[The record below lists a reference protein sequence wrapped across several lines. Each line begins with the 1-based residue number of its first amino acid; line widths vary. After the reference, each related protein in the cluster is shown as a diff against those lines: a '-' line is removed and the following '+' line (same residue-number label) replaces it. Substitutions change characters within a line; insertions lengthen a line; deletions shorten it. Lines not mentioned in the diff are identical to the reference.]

1 VKSVS
6 SASTLGPGDAGG
18 ARLEHVS
25 GVYAAVSLAF
35 PMVEK
40 VDRVSYETS

>member
-6 SASTLGPGDAGG
+6 SASTLGPGDTGG